1 MHKRLEKQLD
11 GLSRYAYC
19 LAGNREN
26 ARDLVQNCAVKAL
39 SAKKVPSN
47 DIAFRAWL
55 FKILRN
61 IFLDNLRKQATEN
74 SILRDLMEDSLT
86 EGNNQQG
93 LNVYSIEQ
101 RKINILAVHECLAKL
116 KANQR
121 EILVL
126 VDMIGFSYLEVADV
140 LKVPVG
146 TVMSRLSRSRNAL
159 LREVDGT
166 AEIGLAS
173 VTPIGSKK

>member
-26 ARDLVQNCAVKAL
+26 ARDLVQSCAVRAL

-47 DIAFRAWL
+47 YIAFRAWL

-61 IFLDNLRKQATEN
+61 IFLDNLRKKATEDK
-74 SILRDLMEDSLT
+74 ILCDLMENSLL

-101 RKINILAVHECLAKL
+101 RKINILAVREGLAKL
-116 KANQR
+116 KASQR

-126 VDMIGFSYLEVADV
+126 VDMIGFSYNETADV
-140 LKVPVG
+140 LQVPVG

-159 LREVDGT
+159 LRVIDGT
-166 AEIGLAS
+166 TEIRLAS
-173 VTPIGSKK
+173 VTPIGSRK